1 MKNKKKFA
9 LISLFDKTNILEIC
23 EIITKFKISIIST
36 GTTAKHIKE
45 LGFKCKLVSNLTG
58 FKEILDGRVKTI
70 HPKIHASLLFER
82 ENKEHIKTFN
92 KLNFPEINFVIV
104 NLYPFSRIIKKTK
117 DKKKCIDM
125 IDIGGPTLIR
135 SSAKNYKSV
144 TTISSPM
151 DYKMF
156 IKNISTNNGET
167 TLEFREK
174 MAIKSFGRVS
184 KYDNIISSWLNSGNK
199 KTNLKKDKT
208 VFLKYGENPHQKSF
222 YKFHSKK
229 NPYDESKIQGDE
241 ISYNNILDLN
251 AGLDCVKEFSE
262 PTSVIIKHNNPC
274 GVASSKNINLAFK
287 KSLSSDPVS
296 AFGGIII
303 LNRKVD
309 IDLAKILSKHF
320 FVLIAAPSFSLDA
333 KKNLKNKKKLIL
345 IKTTKIITSKKDEI
359 KSVAGGYLM
368 QGKNLL
374 KISQKSLRC
383 VSIKKSQ
390 NKTLEDLLFALKV
403 AKHVKSNAVILAKN
417 KQTIGIGAGQMS
429 RLDSTKIAI
438 SKINKNFK
446 NLKFV
451 AASDAFFPFNDNLE
465 LLVKKTVHQLFNQWD
480 Q

>member
-1 MKNKKKFA
+1 
-9 LISLFDKTNILEIC
+9 
-23 EIITKFKISIIST
+23 
-36 GTTAKHIKE
+36 
-45 LGFKCKLVSNLTG
+45 
-58 FKEILDGRVKTI
+58 
-70 HPKIHASLLFER
+70 
-82 ENKEHIKTFN
+82 
-92 KLNFPEINFVIV
+92 
-104 NLYPFSRIIKKTK
+104 
-117 DKKKCIDM
+117 M

-274 GVASSKNINLAFK
+274 GVASSKNINLAF
-287 KSLSSDPVS
+287 
-296 AFGGIII
+296 
-303 LNRKVD
+303 
-309 IDLAKILSKHF
+309 
-320 FVLIAAPSFSLDA
+320 
-333 KKNLKNKKKLIL
+333 
-345 IKTTKIITSKKDEI
+345 
-359 KSVAGGYLM
+359 
-368 QGKNLL
+368 
-374 KISQKSLRC
+374 
-383 VSIKKSQ
+383 
-390 NKTLEDLLFALKV
+390 
-403 AKHVKSNAVILAKN
+403 
-417 KQTIGIGAGQMS
+417 
-429 RLDSTKIAI
+429 
-438 SKINKNFK
+438 
-446 NLKFV
+446 
-451 AASDAFFPFNDNLE
+451 
-465 LLVKKTVHQLFNQWD
+465 
-480 Q
+480 